1 MISDFEGIAV
11 GKTNYLWDDVKMV
24 GHSGIDCE
32 LSK

>member
-24 GHSGIDCE
+24 GHSGIG
-32 LSK
+32 L

>member
-24 GHSGIDCE
+24 GHSGDCE